1 MAGKAEEV
9 RFASPHSVQAIGREL
24 QGIFASLK
32 AGSVEPLQ
40 STSGA
45 LAAFDDSA
53 DIEIVAS
60 GASFTSMW
68 AVQVYVWDYEDYREV
83 AVVALGDGGL
93 TRAMVGAR
101 YTTSLGNSIRKR
113 DQVALRLGY
122 EPPVRETERF
132 PENSYEEAPTASPA
146 PSPVTISAPPPPPA
160 PNVIPP
166 AQIPLREFVEA
177 AGFEAI
183 TPEMY
188 KGTYLVDDDRSQVLW
203 VSFSDTVSLISPIAD
218 GIGEPLPEWLTNND
232 FGRYTVKSFAT
243 WAVIQLD
250 LPLSTSE
257 DTLRQEAL
265 IIAQYADTWE
275 NAISPGN
282 DAL

>member
-1 MAGKAEEV
+1 M
-9 RFASPHSVQAIGREL
+9 
-24 QGIFASLK
+24 
-32 AGSVEPLQ
+32 
-40 STSGA
+40 
-45 LAAFDDSA
+45 
-53 DIEIVAS
+53 
-60 GASFTSMW
+60 
-68 AVQVYVWDYEDYREV
+68 
-83 AVVALGDGGL
+83 
-93 TRAMVGAR
+93 
-101 YTTSLGNSIRKR
+101 
-113 DQVALRLGY
+113 
-122 EPPVRETERF
+122 
-132 PENSYEEAPTASPA
+132 
-146 PSPVTISAPPPPPA
+146 TISAPPPPPA

-203 VSFSDTVSLISPIAD
+203 VSFSSTVSLISPIAD